1 MKIPCGYCREPLAR
15 MRLCRVGNRLVCPTC
30 FRRLKE
36 APVSPPATGS
46 ALAGGDLH
54 DLFRRT
60 VLVTFAA
67 LAGKT
72 LLYVPLFLWA
82 RHGDVGAAAL
92 RGAVAA
98 DVFTW
103 ILFSVLEWPF
113 RRVQVTAG
121 AVFELVLVVIYLY
134 RDWFFEITSSI
145 DSTAMSVVFFFMV
158 LFGKTGLW
166 CAERVL
172 EFTGV
177 KETASP

>member
-1 MKIPCGYCREPLAR
+1 L
-15 MRLCRVGNRLVCPTC
+15 
-30 FRRLKE
+30 RRLKE
-36 APVSPPATGS
+36 APVGPPAAGG
-46 ALAGGDLH
+46 ALAGGDLG
-54 DLFRRT
+54 DLLRRT

-82 RHGDVGAAAL
+82 QHGDVGAAAL

-103 ILFSVLEWPF
+103 IIFSLLEWPF

-121 AVFELVLVVIYLY
+121 AVFELSLIMLYLY
-134 RDWFFEITSSI
+134 RDSFFEITGSI
-145 DSTAMSVVFFFMV
+145 DSTAMSVVFFFLV

-177 KETASP
+177 KETASQ

>member
-1 MKIPCGYCREPLAR
+1 
-15 MRLCRVGNRLVCPTC
+15 VGNRLVCPTC
-30 FRRLKE
+30 FRRLTE
-36 APVSPPATGS
+36 APASTPATGG
-46 ALAGGDLH
+46 ALAGGDLK
-54 DLFRRT
+54 DLFHRT

-82 RHGDVGAAAL
+82 QHGDVGAAAL

-103 ILFSVLEWPF
+103 IFFSLLEWPF

-121 AVFELVLVVIYLY
+121 GVFELALVVLYLY
-134 RDWFFEITSSI
+134 RDSFFEITGSI
-145 DSTAMSVVFFFMV
+145 DSTALSVVFFFLV

-172 EFTGV
+172 EVTGV
-177 KETASP
+177 KETASQ

>member
-1 MKIPCGYCREPLAR
+1 
-15 MRLCRVGNRLVCPTC
+15 VGNRLVCPTC
-30 FRRLKE
+30 FRRLTE
-36 APVSPPATGS
+36 APVSRPAAGES
-46 ALAGGDLH
+46 ALAGGGDLR

-67 LAGKT
+67 IAGKT

-82 RHGDVGAAAL
+82 RTGDVGAAAL

-113 RRVQVTAG
+113 RRGFQLTAG
-121 AVFELVLVVIYLY
+121 AVFEFVLVVLYLH
-134 RDWFFEITSSI
+134 RESFFEISGSI

-177 KETASP
+177 KEPESL

>member
-15 MRLCRVGNRLVCPTC
+15 VRLCRVGNRLVCP
-30 FRRLKE
+30 
-36 APVSPPATGS
+36 PAGGS
-46 ALAGGDLH
+46 ALEAGDLRS
-54 DLFRRT
+54 LFNRT
-60 VLVTFAA
+60 VLLTFASIA
-67 LAGKT
+67 AKT

-82 RHGDVGAAAL
+82 QHGDIGAAAL

-103 ILFSVLEWPF
+103 IAFSVLEWPF
-113 RRVQVTAG
+113 RRFQVTAG
-121 AVFELVLVVIYLY
+121 GVFELVLVVLYLY
-134 RDWFFEITSSI
+134 RDSFFEITGSI
-145 DSTAMSVVFFFMV
+145 DSVAMSVVFFFMV

-177 KETASP
+177 KETASR

>member
-1 MKIPCGYCREPLAR
+1 M
-15 MRLCRVGNRLVCPTC
+15 
-30 FRRLKE
+30 
-36 APVSPPATGS
+36 
-46 ALAGGDLH
+46 
-54 DLFRRT
+54 
-60 VLVTFAA
+60 
-67 LAGKT
+67 
-72 LLYVPLFLWA
+72 
-82 RHGDVGAAAL
+82 

-103 ILFSVLEWPF
+103 ICFSVLEWPF

-121 AVFELVLVVIYLY
+121 GVFELVLVVLYLN
-134 RDWFFEITSSI
+134 RDSLFEITGSI
-145 DSTAMSVVFFFMV
+145 ESTAMSVVFFFLV